1 MSKEIRSVVGR
12 YVRVFLSAFI
22 ASFSV
27 DQFLVGSED
36 VQITLLKSAFA
47 GALSATFKAWR
58 EADAGDKTKAEIDKS
73 VVQKIPL

>member
-12 YVRVFLSAFI
+12 YVRVFLAAFI

-27 DQFLVGSED
+27 DQYLIGTED
-36 VQITLLKSAFA
+36 VRMTLLKSAIAA
-47 GALSATFKAWR
+47 GISAAFKAWR

-73 VVQKIPL
+73 VVQNLPL